1 MHLEAA
7 ERRVWSTPLTDVAFV
22 KHLVNKFSKRL
33 GAPQGVV
40 EPKKCWVCK

>member
-7 ERRVWSTPLTDVAFV
+7 ERRKWLIPLTDVAGENNLV
-22 KHLVNKFSKRL
+22 KKFLKRL

-40 EPKKCWVCK
+40 EPKNCLGCK